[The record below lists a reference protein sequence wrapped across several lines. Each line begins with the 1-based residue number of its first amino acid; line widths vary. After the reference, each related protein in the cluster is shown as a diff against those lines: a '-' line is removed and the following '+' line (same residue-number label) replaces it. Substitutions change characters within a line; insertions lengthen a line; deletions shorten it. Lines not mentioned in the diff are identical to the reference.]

1 MGIGLLQEQ
10 IADKATDR
18 QREILAMC
26 REDAARL
33 DRLVGDLLD
42 LSKMESGGM
51 TPRLAVVS
59 VPALVR
65 DALEPTRLRV
75 ESKKLDLRI
84 DLASTLP
91 SVMADQSQ
99 IDRVISNLVTNA
111 VSATPPGGH
120 ITVSAHRLDHQV
132 AISVADTGR
141 GIPREYLPRI
151 FSRFVQVPGG
161 ATGSAGLGLAI
172 SQRIVEAHG
181 GQITVHSELGR
192 GATFTFTLPVAESAP
207 APLQETT
214 RS

>member
-1 MGIGLLQEQ
+1 
-10 IADKATDR
+10 
-18 QREILAMC
+18 MC

-42 LSKMESGGM
+42 LSKMESGRM
-51 TPRLAVVS
+51 TPHPCP
-59 VPALVR
+59 VPVAALVR
-65 DALEPTRLRV
+65 DALEPIRLRV
-75 ESKKLDLRI
+75 ESKGLTLRLELDP
-84 DLASTLP
+84 TLP
-91 SVMADQSQ
+91 PVMADQSQ

-111 VSATPPGGH
+111 VERDAEPAGRSPC
-120 ITVSAHRLDHQV
+120 SAHRLDHQV
-132 AISVADTGR
+132 AISVTDTGR

-151 FSRFVQVPGG
+151 FTRFVQVPGA

-192 GATFTFTLPVAESAP
+192 GATFTFTLPVAEAELPPS
-207 APLQETT
+207 QETT